1 MAAVSSNFQIRKDSP
16 LPPIGSA
23 GISDG
28 YGSRLGTGRTGGVN
42 GYGSRTTTA
51 HSESVTDTA
60 AADAV
65 STFSNK
71 LTNVEAQRVMS
82 VLMEMQKKV
91 QLVGLLPDSMDRRM
105 STIFSQEISAAI
117 AELRQLE
124 ERYESLLNSDG
135 SRPTIT
141 PEMREVGRQIRS
153 ITRSLV
159 RHFLQNPTATSK
171 LRYLKSTKLPSV
183 AQFEQLLQEVK
194 MLVYE
199 RLGTTVEDE
208 KQRQDQL
215 AIIIA
220 KEQKTSNDVAA
231 LREELDKAKKE
242 RTVEINKRNEIIR
255 RLKEELRNIKKQ
267 AEETTKRLEAR
278 SKQKE
283 DSDVQVFRDKEISM
297 KQECAALK
305 AELAELVKNNGEK
318 EAALRKRKFKIESEV
333 ENWIHKYDQD
343 MDEKQTELE
352 DITAIYMEEKA
363 QLDELTARH
372 GDLKKEYE
380 AIMAE
385 RKIEEE
391 KRMEREMQLKK
402 RMGAA
407 TRIQAWFKGWKVR
420 RDMKKQRSGSGK
432 KGAKGKGGKGKAK
445 PAKKK

>member
-1 MAAVSSNFQIRKDSP
+1 MTAVSASYQLRKDSP

-23 GISDG
+23 SGNATDV
-28 YGSRLGTGRTGGVN
+28 YSRTGTGARPA
-42 GYGSRTTTA
+42 YCGSRTTTA
-51 HSESVTDTA
+51 HSDPPDAVPDTA
-60 AADAV
+60 
-65 STFSNK
+65 SFSSK
-71 LTNVEAQRVMS
+71 LTNIEAQRVMS
-82 VLMEMQKKV
+82 VLMDMQRKV

-105 STIFSQEISAAI
+105 STIFSAEIFAAI
-117 AELRQLE
+117 AELRHLE
-124 ERYESLLNSDG
+124 DRYETLLGENINKP
-135 SRPTIT
+135 SRDSIT
-141 PEMREVGRQIRS
+141 PEMRDIGRQIRS
-153 ITRSLV
+153 VTRSLV
-159 RHFLQNPTATSK
+159 RHFIQNPTAASK

-208 KQRQDQL
+208 KAKLDQL
-215 AIIIA
+215 SIIIA
-220 KEQKTSNDVAA
+220 KEQKTSNDVAS

-242 RTVEINKRNEIIR
+242 RTVEINKRNEVIR

-283 DSDVQVFRDKEISM
+283 DSDVQQFRDKELSL
-297 KQECAALK
+297 KEETAALRTELHELLK
-305 AELAELVKNNGEK
+305 ANGEK
-318 EAALRKRKFKIESEV
+318 EAQLRKRKFKIESEV

-363 QLDELTARH
+363 QLDELSARH
-372 GDLKKEYE
+372 ADLKKEYE

-391 KRMEREMQLKK
+391 KRMEREKQLK
-402 RMGAA
+402 RQATAA
-407 TRIQAWFKGWKVR
+407 VRIQAWFKGWRVR
-420 RDMKKQRSGSGK
+420 RDLKKQRSGSGK

-445 PAKKK
+445 TPKKK